1 MTTLLCDKQ
10 ICPEILKK
18 SYEILSKTT
27 YQATGNRLSHITA
40 WIQYSNDPDLS
51 YKFLLANIN
60 CQHFYPFIDLIPNLN
75 NISEM
80 EQILKKIGG
89 TNIIK
94 LSTIH
99 AGKLTIISVN
109 SFINKKLIS
118 INNNGITIGQY
129 NFNNIND
136 LIENLKEPE
145 WLNILN

>member
-1 MTTLLCDKQ
+1 MTILLCDKQ

-51 YKFLLANIN
+51 YKFLLTNIN
-60 CQHFYPFIDLIPNLN
+60 CQYFYPFIDLIPYLN
-75 NISEM
+75 NTSE
-80 EQILKKIGG
+80 IGG
-89 TNIIK
+89 SNFIK

-109 SFINKKLIS
+109 SFMNKKLIS

-129 NFNNIND
+129 NFKTIND
-136 LIENLKEPE
+136 LIENLKEPD

>member
-27 YQATGNRLSHITA
+27 YQETGNRLSHITA

-60 CQHFYPFIDLIPNLN
+60 CQRFYPFIDLIPDN
-75 NISEM
+75 NIIE
-80 EQILKKIGG
+80 IGG
-89 TNIIK
+89 SNFIK

-109 SFINKKLIS
+109 SFINNKLIS

-129 NFNNIND
+129 NFKTIKD

>member
-1 MTTLLCDKQ
+1 MTTLLWDKP
-10 ICPEILKK
+10 IINETLKK

-27 YQATGNRLSHITA
+27 HQATGNRLLHLTA
-40 WIQYSNDPDLS
+40 WIQYSEDPELS

-60 CQHFYPFIDLIPNLN
+60 CPYFYPFIDLMPDA
-75 NISEM
+75 NISEI

-89 TNIIK
+89 TNFVK
-94 LSTIH
+94 LSTIN

-129 NFNNIND
+129 NFKTIND
-136 LIENLKEPE
+136 LIENLKEPD

>member
-60 CQHFYPFIDLIPNLN
+60 CQRFYPFIDLIPDN
-75 NISEM
+75 NISE
-80 EQILKKIGG
+80 IGG
-89 TNIIK
+89 SNFIK

-118 INNNGITIGQY
+118 INNNGIIIGQY
-129 NFNNIND
+129 NFKTIND

>member
-60 CQHFYPFIDLIPNLN
+60 CQRFYPFIDLIPNLN
-75 NISEM
+75 NIIHVYISLHYFY
-80 EQILKKIGG
+80 IYL
-89 TNIIK
+89 II
-94 LSTIH
+94 
-99 AGKLTIISVN
+99 
-109 SFINKKLIS
+109 
-118 INNNGITIGQY
+118 Y
-129 NFNNIND
+129 NFMR
-136 LIENLKEPE
+136 
-145 WLNILN
+145 

>member
-1 MTTLLCDKQ
+1 MTTLLCYKQ

-51 YKFLLANIN
+51 YKFLCANIN
-60 CQHFYPFIDLIPNLN
+60 CQYFYPFIDLIPDLN
-75 NISEM
+75 NTSE
-80 EQILKKIGG
+80 IGG
-89 TNIIK
+89 SNFIT

-99 AGKLTIISVN
+99 AGKLTISVN
-109 SFINKKLIS
+109 SFINKKLIN

-129 NFNNIND
+129 NFKNIND

>member
-51 YKFLLANIN
+51 YKFLLTNIN
-60 CQHFYPFIDLIPNLN
+60 CQYFYPFIDLIPDLN
-75 NISEM
+75 NTSE
-80 EQILKKIGG
+80 IDGS
-89 TNIIK
+89 NFIK

-109 SFINKKLIS
+109 SFMNKKLIS

-129 NFNNIND
+129 NFKTIKD

>member
-60 CQHFYPFIDLIPNLN
+60 CQRFYPFIDLIPDN
-75 NISEM
+75 NIIE
-80 EQILKKIGG
+80 IGG
-89 TNIIK
+89 SNFIK

-109 SFINKKLIS
+109 SFINNKLIS

-129 NFNNIND
+129 NFKTIND